1 MKDNNKN
8 NSESNNLSKAKGIA
22 VGMVIGA
29 AAVALKDKKN
39 QEYVKKSIK
48 KVKEWAEKTSAQ
60 VGPQYAPITSEYLDY
75 DEVMEKYDLTL
86 DWLAGLYVNT
96 FRSS

>member
-8 NSESNNLSKAKGIA
+8 NYESNNLSKAKGIA

-60 VGPQYAPITSEYLDY
+60 VKKKTDNAVDDLETNLDQVKEEIGNLKSEN
-75 DEVMEKYDLTL
+75 
-86 DWLAGLYVNT
+86 VN
-96 FRSS
+96 